1 MAETDKD
8 DLISIID
15 EEDIDENI
23 PNPLPLLPVRDVVI
37 FTDMLLPLF
46 IGRERSV
53 RAAEEAVA
61 NNRFLFLATQTDPH
75 IENPKP
81 EEIYKVGTVGR
92 ILRMLKLPDGRV
104 KALVQGVAKGRIKD
118 YVRKKTYYKVFIELI
133 EEEPAE
139 KITLETEALMRTVRE
154 NSEKILALRGELT
167 GDVGSILEG
176 LEDPGKLADLVAS
189 NLRLKTEESQTLLEA
204 LDPVERLRKVNDLL
218 SREVDLSAM
227 QAKIQSDVRDEI
239 SKSQRDYFLREQV
252 RAIHKELGESDERA
266 QEVEEYRAA
275 IKKAKMPPPASEE
288 AEKQLKRLEQMHPE
302 SAESQVVRTYLDWLV
317 ELPWSK
323 STKDDLDIKRAKNVL
338 DGEHYGLDKIKDRIL
353 EHLSVRKLNPDSKG
367 PILCFVGPPGVGKTS
382 LGQAIAKAMK
392 RKFIRVSLGGMRDEA
407 EIRGHRR
414 TYIGALPGRIIQGL
428 KQCGT
433 KNPVFMMDEIDKLG
447 ADFRGDPSSALLEA
461 LDPEQNREFSDHYLN
476 IPFDL
481 SGVMF
486 ILTANLTDTIPSAL
500 LDRMEVINLSGYT
513 HEEKV
518 RIATDYLIPRQI
530 KENGLKPRYMGISDG
545 ALGTMID
552 EYTSEAGVR
561 NLEREIGTICRRV
574 ARRIAEGGKKSTR
587 ITQQNLES
595 YLGIPKFYPEMDQE
609 ESQVGLSTGLA
620 WTQVGGEV
628 LYVEAS
634 LIAGK
639 GDLIITGQIG
649 EVMQES
655 ARAALSYARANM
667 DTFGIAQ
674 SVLDNQDVHIHVP
687 AGAIPKDGPSAGIA
701 IATALISALTNQPV
715 ARDVA
720 MTGEITLRGRVLPIG
735 GLKEKALGALR
746 SGITT
751 IIIPEKNKKDLSEI
765 PANVKR
771 KIEFISVKDMSE
783 VLPIAI
789 KADLRKKKKAAPKK
803 KAAKRRAAKKVVAGK
818 PTAKKPAAKK
828 TAVKK
833 PAAKKPA
840 AKKPAAKKPAGKKPA
855 ARKIRPRKK

>member
-1 MAETDKD
+1 MAETDRD
-8 DLISIID
+8 DLISIIN
-15 EEDIDENI
+15 EEDIDDDI

-53 RAAEEAVA
+53 RAAEEAVSK
-61 NNRFLFLATQTDPH
+61 NRFLFLATQMDPQL
-75 IENPKP
+75 ENPNP
-81 EEIYKVGTVGR
+81 EDIYEVGTVGR

-104 KALVQGVAKGRIKD
+104 KALVQGVAKGRVKE
-118 YVRKKTYYKVFIELI
+118 YVRKKGFYRVFIELV
-133 EEEPAE
+133 EEKPIK

-167 GDVGSILEG
+167 GDVGAILDS

-189 NLRLKTEESQTLLEA
+189 NLRLKIEESQTLLA
-204 LDPVERLRKVNDLL
+204 CLNPVERLKKVNDFL

-239 SKSQRDYFLREQV
+239 SKTQRDYFLREQV
-252 RAIHKELGESDERA
+252 RAIHKELGESDDRA
-266 QEVEEYRAA
+266 QEIELYRKA
-275 IKKAKMPPPASEE
+275 IKKAKMPKPAE
-288 AEKQLKRLEQMHPE
+288 AEADKQLKRLEQMHPD
-302 SAESQVVRTYLDWLV
+302 SAESSVVRTYLDWLV

-323 STKDDLDIKRAKNVL
+323 STKDDLDIKRAKKIL
-338 DGEHYGLDKIKDRIL
+338 DGEHYGLEKIKDRIL
-353 EHLSVRKLNPDSKG
+353 EYLSVRKLNSQMKG

-392 RKFIRVSLGGMRDEA
+392 RKFIRISLGGMRDEA

-414 TYIGALPGRIIQGL
+414 TYIGAMPGRIIQGL
-428 KQCGT
+428 KQCAT

-447 ADFRGDPSSALLEA
+447 SDFRGDPSSALLEA
-461 LDPEQNREFSDHYLN
+461 LDPEQNKDFSDHYLN

-500 LDRMEVINLSGYT
+500 LDRMEIINLSGYT
-513 HEEKV
+513 QEEKMK
-518 RIATDYLIPRQI
+518 IAQDYLIPRQI
-530 KENGLKPRYMGISDG
+530 KENGLKSRFPGISDG
-545 ALGTMID
+545 ALGKIIN

-561 NLEREIGTICRRV
+561 NLEREIGSICRKT
-574 ARRIAEGGKKSTR
+574 ARRIAEGEKKGAR

-595 YLGIPKFYPEMDQE
+595 FLGVPKYYPEMDQE

-628 LYVEAS
+628 LYVEVS
-634 LIAGK
+634 LISGK
-639 GDLIITGQIG
+639 GELIITGQLG

-655 ARAALSYARANM
+655 ARAALSYARANLAG
-667 DTFGIAQ
+667 FGV
-674 SVLDNQDVHIHVP
+674 SDKLLENQDVHIHVP

-701 IATALISALTNQPV
+701 IATALISTLTNEPV

-771 KIEFISVKDMSE
+771 KITFIPVRDMSE

-789 KADLRKKKKAAPKK
+789 KANLKKKRPVRR
-803 KAAKRRAAKKVVAGK
+803 KRKQ
-818 PTAKKPAAKK
+818 
-828 TAVKK
+828 
-833 PAAKKPA
+833 
-840 AKKPAAKKPAGKKPA
+840 
-855 ARKIRPRKK
+855 